1 MNDLIIAAATLHAD
15 GTIQAES
22 IFETINGIAGDA
34 KQTALTLFGAAF
46 YVGAAITW
54 AANKFSVKAGI
65 VALLLVAIGTAV
77 LGQVDSIS
85 GMFGETIQTDETEAS
100 ASIEQ
105 PTSSP
110 TEDSLVTTLHE
121 SAAA

>member
-34 KQTALTLFGAAF
+34 KSTALTLFGAAF

-54 AANKFSVKAGI
+54 AANKFSVKSGI

-85 GMFGETIQTDETEAS
+85 GMFGETIQTEAS
-100 ASIEQ
+100 ASTEQ
-105 PTSSP
+105 PASSP